1 MPTNIPFA
9 ITALI
14 AAGRRPGVDPLAE
27 AFGVT
32 DKALIEIAGRPM
44 LAHVLDT
51 MLSHPRIGEV
61 RILTQTPDVLTAN
74 AEIRRMTA
82 DPRVVFVTGGDSVS
96 MAVSSAIEIAPQ
108 RFPYLLTTADNPLLD
123 HATIDYFIAGAQ
135 AQNADVAAAVVSE
148 AVFRPRFPEG
158 RRTWLRFAGGGY
170 SGANLFWF
178 GSPMATRAL
187 DIWRTIEQDR
197 KRGRAVI
204 RAFGLPMLIGAGL
217 RLITLSGALKRA
229 GKRLG
234 LKAVAIELPFAKACI
249 DVDKAADH
257 ELVTE
262 LMQARDAI

>member
-1 MPTNIPFA
+1 MPTHSPSV

-27 AFGVT
+27 AFGVN

-44 LAHVLDT
+44 LAHVLET
-51 MLSHPRIGEV
+51 LLRHSRIGEV

-74 AEIRRMTA
+74 AEIRRLTA

-96 MAVSSAIEIAPQ
+96 MAVSAAIDRAPQ

-123 HATIDYFIAGAQ
+123 HAMIDYFIAEAE
-135 AQNADVAAAVVSE
+135 AANADVAAAVVSE

-178 GSPMATRAL
+178 GSPAASAAL

-204 RAFGLPMLIGAGL
+204 RAFGLPVLIGAAL
-217 RLITLSGALKRA
+217 RLLTLSGALARA

-234 LKAVAIELPFAKACI
+234 LKAVAVELPFARACI
-249 DVDKAADH
+249 DVDKIADH
-257 ELVTE
+257 ILVTE
-262 LMQARDAI
+262 LIKARDEI